1 MQDLSFLE
9 NCLLVCLL
17 LIHTEVF
24 PVLIYFY
31 VLAALWLPMLEQIF
45 YFLTFE
51 MLELS
56 VPELFHSV
64 VTESIIYS
72 HFEMLDIKTFE
83 SLANKQVCYE
93 RKGLKAAAKDQCLWT
108 VLKQLFL
115 LLIELTYVLPCIWAG
130 VFGFRLA
137 YA

>member
-9 NCLLVCLL
+9 NWLLVCLL

-24 PVLIYFY
+24 PVLIHLY
-31 VLAALWLPMLEQIF
+31 VLAALWLPMLEKIF

-72 HFEMLDIKTFE
+72 NFEMLNVKTFE
-83 SLANKQVCYE
+83 SSSS
-93 RKGLKAAAKDQCLWT
+93 
-108 VLKQLFL
+108 
-115 LLIELTYVLPCIWAG
+115 I
-130 VFGFRLA
+130 
-137 YA
+137 